1 MKKLFGLFVLL
12 FSLFFTGC
20 KNEKKDISQTD
31 KEIIPV
37 KVTSLIKED
46 VQRTIITSGQFTTDD
61 ETYLSFKTGGVIN
74 KIYVKEGD
82 AIKKGQL
89 LATLNLGEIDAMVQ
103 QAKIGYEKA
112 LRDYNRVNNLYKD
125 SVTTLEQ
132 LQNAKSGLDI
142 STKQLNIA
150 EFNKDYSEIRA
161 LENGYV
167 LKKFANEGQMI
178 GSGMPVI
185 QTNGANNN
193 NWLLKVTVSD
203 IEWAVIKLHDRAEVK
218 LDAYPD
224 QMLTAYVLRK
234 SEGIDPYTGTFSV
247 DLKLES
253 NFLPKIA
260 SGLFGKANIIPS
272 KILSSWLIPYEA
284 LLDGDGNTGYLFIT
298 NDNTTVKKVKV
309 TIAEINKNNVLIS
322 AGLEKAKFLIVS
334 GSAYLNDN
342 SKIKIVK

>member
-1 MKKLFGLFVLL
+1 MKKLYVLSALL
-12 FSLFFTGC
+12 FSLILTGC
-20 KNEKKDISQTD
+20 KNENEDASKTD
-31 KEIIPV
+31 KDIIPV
-37 KVTSLIKED
+37 KVISLAKED
-46 VQRTIITSGQFTTDD
+46 VKRAIITSGQFTTDD

-89 LATLNLGEIDAMVQ
+89 LATLNLGEIEAMVQ

-112 LRDYNRVNNLYKD
+112 LRDYNRVSNLHKD
-125 SVTTLEQ
+125 SVATLEQ
-132 LQNAKSGLDI
+132 FQNAKSGLDI
-142 STKQLNIA
+142 ATKQLNIA

-178 GSGMPVI
+178 GSGMPVL

-193 NWLLKVTVSD
+193 NWFLKVTISD
-203 IEWAVIKLHDRAEVK
+203 AEWAVIKLNDRAEVE
-218 LDAYPD
+218 LDAYP
-224 QMLTAYVLRK
+224 QQKLSAFVLRK
-234 SEGIDPYTGTFSV
+234 SEGIDPFTGTFSA
-247 DLKLES
+247 DLKLETKS
-253 NFLPKIA
+253 LPKIA
-260 SGLFGKANIIPS
+260 SGLFGKAKIIPTQV
-272 KILSSWLIPYEA
+272 LSSWLVPYDA

-298 NDNTTVKKVKV
+298 NDNTTAKKVKV
-309 TIAEINKNNVLIS
+309 TIAEIDKDNILIS
-322 AGLEKAKFLIVS
+322 AGLENAKYLIVS